1 MSYAYTLTAV
11 TLREP
16 VGLRENTKEDSAME
30 ARRAITIV
38 EIVAETLLTLA
49 YTLCIVGGEAVRTR
63 RRCRSLAPA
72 KIPARRRH
80 RYCIPKKGKQLLRLL
95 LN

>member
-30 ARRAITIV
+30 ARRNITIV

-49 YTLCIVGGEAVRTR
+49 YTLCIVEGEAVRTR
-63 RRCRSLAPA
+63 RSLPQNPGPTPA
-72 KIPARRRH
+72 SLLQTQKRKTTPA
-80 RYCIPKKGKQLLRLL
+80 